1 LFILSPTKTLNI
13 EDGLCPSMIND
24 GAFSVLPIFSTDR
37 LELRRL
43 VMEDADLMFEVK
55 ADPEVTF
62 LYGERPHKSVE
73 DTRKWAQ
80 DCIDAMAKHEVMI
93 WTILL
98 RSSGE
103 PVGTACFW
111 HFQPANHCAELG
123 YELHPA
129 FWKKGFM
136 IEALEPILSF
146 GFDVVGLNRIEAVPL
161 AINEAS
167 RSLLRRLGFKEEG
180 VLRQR
185 VRHDGLFFDEVYYSL
200 IAKEWRERKPTVTGP
215 SPFPSNDSS

>member
-1 LFILSPTKTLNI
+1 
-13 EDGLCPSMIND
+13 
-24 GAFSVLPIFSTDR
+24 
-37 LELRRL
+37 
-43 VMEDADLMFEVK
+43 MFEVK
-55 ADPEVTF
+55 SDPEVTF
-62 LYGERPHKSVE
+62 LYGEKPHRSVE

-129 FWKKGFM
+129 YWKRGIM
-136 IEALEPILSF
+136 SEALEPVLRF
-146 GFDVVGLNRIEAVPL
+146 GFESIGLNRIEAVPL

-167 RSLLRRLGFKEEG
+167 RSLLRRLGFVEEG

-185 VRHDGLFFDEVYYSL
+185 VQHDGHYYDEVYYSL
-200 IAKEWRERKPTVTGP
+200 MEKEWRERRPL
-215 SPFPSNDSS
+215 